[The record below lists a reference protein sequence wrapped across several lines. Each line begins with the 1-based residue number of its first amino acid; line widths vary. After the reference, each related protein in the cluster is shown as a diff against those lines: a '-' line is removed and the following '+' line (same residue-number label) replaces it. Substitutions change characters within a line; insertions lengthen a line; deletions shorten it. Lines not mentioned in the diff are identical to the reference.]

1 MRVIPVE
8 ERASWFDLGRLR
20 TSPKAVIVTGP
31 LIPLLL
37 MAEVMDWDSLK
48 ALAVAGRVHLSKSHQ
63 TATLTE
69 RESSSWWW
77 RREEEEERVDPEG
90 EVVVVVE
97 NELVIDRRGGRR
109 ERRKRRDFDGRD
121 RNLMV
126 GGVNRGRRG
135 V

>member
-1 MRVIPVE
+1 MIPVE

-37 MAEVMDWDSLK
+37 MAEVMDWDSLN

-77 RREEEEERVDPEG
+77 RREEEERVDPEG
-90 EVVVVVE
+90 ELAVVE
-97 NELVIDRRGGRR
+97 NELATETAMARRGGRR

-126 GGVNRGRRG
+126 GGVNRGRGG

>member
-1 MRVIPVE
+1 ME
-8 ERASWFDLGRLR
+8 ERASWFDLGRSR

-37 MAEVMDWDSLK
+37 MAEVMDWASLK

-63 TATLTE
+63 TATLTD

-77 RREEEEERVDPEG
+77 RREEEERVDPEG
-90 EVVVVVE
+90 ELAVVE
-97 NELVIDRRGGRR
+97 NELVKNRRGGRR

-126 GGVNRGRRG
+126 GGVNRGRGG

>member
-8 ERASWFDLGRLR
+8 ERASWFDRGRLR

-31 LIPLLL
+31 LIPLPL

-48 ALAVAGRVHLSKSHQ
+48 ALAVAGRLHLSKSHQ

-90 EVVVVVE
+90 EVVVVE

-126 GGVNRGRRG
+126 GGVNRGRGG